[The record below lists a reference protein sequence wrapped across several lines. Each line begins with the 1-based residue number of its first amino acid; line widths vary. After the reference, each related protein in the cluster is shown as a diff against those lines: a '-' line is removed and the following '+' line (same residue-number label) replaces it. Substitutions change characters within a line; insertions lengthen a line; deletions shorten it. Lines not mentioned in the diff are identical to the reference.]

1 MQFTFQLDCLGCPF
15 PSGVHTLCEHRAKR
29 CSHQGYKTE
38 LRISRECIPELSVI
52 NSAIHVT
59 MNACNH
65 RRTQYGVMRDNGER
79 GQAAKHLQTLNL
91 ESGQFTYPILAAELW
106 RQP

>member
-1 MQFTFQLDCLGCPF
+1 
-15 PSGVHTLCEHRAKR
+15 
-29 CSHQGYKTE
+29 
-38 LRISRECIPELSVI
+38 
-52 NSAIHVT
+52 

-91 ESGQFTYPILAAELW
+91 ESGQFTYPILAAGAGGSHKQRGKFRPGDLYAVLGFNFL
-106 RQP
+106 PPA